1 MYRVRVR
8 TALISDRSDLG
19 LAVGRLTAS
28 SGSAFSCGSV
38 FVRGT
43 RGGAVS
49 LRSYQRNFA
58 AVKAPR
64 DSTRHAF
71 VGSRAFAVRVVD
83 ASPIRSTWRLLRSP
97 RSVW

>member
-49 LRSYQRNFA
+49 PLVRNFA

-64 DSTRHAF
+64 DSTARVRRF
-71 VGSRAFAVRVVD
+71 TCVRGSGGRRFAHTINVEI
-83 ASPIRSTWRLLRSP
+83 AS
-97 RSVW
+97 